1 LGDTHC
7 GSYWGLWPANR
18 LPEFPEHSGVRY
30 LNACYEHLLA
40 TLPKKIDLLVL
51 TGDLIDGTQ
60 RKSEGCGLF
69 SARLGDQVDGAV
81 ETLAPLVQRATVTV
95 RLEGT
100 PFHEGFQ
107 GAVQALDVALGVDH
121 VDQVVDLELDGVSMN
136 AAHHPSGGGTLYAG
150 TGTDREALWSQIAM
164 ASGKVADA
172 YWIVRAHRH
181 NYIHQQTQHRGVVA
195 LPCFELATP
204 YAKKQNY
211 FRFQPS
217 LGAVLFERNEDA
229 LGLYD
234 VRPRLYD
241 PPISMPKTI
250 EEIRRAS

>member
-1 LGDTHC
+1 
-7 GSYWGLWPANR
+7 
-18 LPEFPEHSGVRY
+18 VRY
-30 LNACYEHLLA
+30 LNACYAHLLA

-81 ETLAPLVQRATVTV
+81 DVLAPLVARAAVTV

-100 PFHEGFQ
+100 MYHEGFQ
-107 GAVQALDVALGVDH
+107 GAMQALDATLGVDH
-121 VDQVVDLELDGVSMN
+121 VDQVVDLELDGVALN

-150 TGTDREALWSQIAM
+150 TGTDREALWSQIAT
-164 ASGKVADA
+164 ASGKVPDA

-181 NYIHQQTQHRGVVA
+181 HYLHQQTQHRGVVA

-204 YAKKQNY
+204 HAKKQNY

-217 LGAVLFERNEDA
+217 LGAVLMERNEDA

-241 PPISMPKTI
+241 LPVAAPRTV
-250 EEIRRAS
+250 EEIRRVA